1 MQFDSINAF
10 FNMGGY
16 AFYVWLSYGVS
27 TCLLVAL
34 FFSSKANNQKI
45 IKKIA
50 QRQKRENKLRQAAKL
65 QNEQNKQNKQ
75 NEKNTITSSEEKS

>member
-65 QNEQNKQNKQ
+65 QNEQNKQN
-75 NEKNTITSSEEKS
+75 EKNTITSSEEKS

>member
-27 TCLLVAL
+27 AFFLFTLV
-34 FFSSKANNQKI
+34 FSSKANNQKI

-50 QRQKRENKLRQAAKL
+50 QRHKREEKLRQAAKL
-65 QNEQNKQNKQ
+65 QNEQNKINA
-75 NEKNTITSSEEKS
+75 KNTKTKLYNT